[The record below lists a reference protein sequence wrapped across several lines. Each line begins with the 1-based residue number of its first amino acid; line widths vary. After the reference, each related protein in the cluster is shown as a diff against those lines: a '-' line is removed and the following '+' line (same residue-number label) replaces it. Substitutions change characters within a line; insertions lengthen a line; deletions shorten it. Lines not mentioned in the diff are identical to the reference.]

1 MTYLPYIIPSYAL
14 GILVPG
20 GFGVAAFLRMRRA
33 ARRLAAIDPRRAR
46 GRDARGRDTR
56 RGDPS

>member
-20 GFGVAAFLRMRRA
+20 GFGLAAFLRMRRA

-46 GRDARGRDTR
+46 GRDAR